1 MRSYEVQ
8 LGAIRSNE
16 AQLGVIR
23 SNEAQLG
30 AMRSWWGILTENWEF
45 LREFLIFPHF
55 SLTNL
60 ITCAKYNIVRFCSHP
75 QFQLTNP
82 FSYLSL
88 HLFQVPLQTLPN
100 WGPVRSIL
108 RNSQCSSLDPQCS
121 SVLLSAPQCSSVLII
136 GPHLLLAPPY
146 HTYLLLTTPHWSS
159 LLLSPHRS
167 SLLAYALGPIRM
179 S

>member
-1 MRSYEVQ
+1 
-8 LGAIRSNE
+8 
-16 AQLGVIR
+16 
-23 SNEAQLG
+23 
-30 AMRSWWGILTENWEF
+30 MRSWWGILTENWEF

-82 FSYLSL
+82 FSCLSL
-88 HLFQVPLQTLPN
+88 QLFQVPLQTLPN

-121 SVLLSAPQCSSVLII
+121 SVLLSAPKCSSVLLSPHHWSSFAPSPSLSHIFAPHYSSLVLTAPQSSSVLII
-136 GPHLLLAPPY
+136 SLCLGTNKDVLA
-146 HTYLLLTTPHWSS
+146 SK
-159 LLLSPHRS
+159 RS
-167 SLLAYALGPIRM
+167 G
-179 S
+179 

>member
-16 AQLGVIR
+16 AQLG
-23 SNEAQLG
+23 
-30 AMRSWWGILTENWEF
+30 AMRSWWEILTENWEF

-82 FSYLSL
+82 FSCLSL
-88 HLFQVPLQTLPN
+88 QLFQVPLQTLPN
-100 WGPVRSIL
+100 WGPVRTSEEHIEEFSVL
-108 RNSQCSSLDPQCS
+108 ITWS
-121 SVLLSAPQCSSVLII
+121 SVLLSAPKCSSVLII
-136 GPHLLLAPPY
+136 GSHLLLAPPY

>member
-1 MRSYEVQ
+1 MFCRFSGQTFPPIVTPFFP
-8 LGAIRSNE
+8 SNF
-16 AQLGVIR
+16 Q
-23 SNEAQLG
+23 
-30 AMRSWWGILTENWEF
+30 F
-45 LREFLIFPHF
+45 F
-55 SLTNL
+55 S
-60 ITCAKYNIVRFCSHP
+60 FCSKFKKKNFLGFFSFSFLKNIFLKRFFYP

-82 FSYLSL
+82 FSCLSL
-88 HLFQVPLQTLPN
+88 QLFQVPLQTLPN
-100 WGPVRSIL
+100 WGPVRIIL

-167 SLLAYALGPIRM
+167 SLSAYALGPIRM

>member
-1 MRSYEVQ
+1 MRSYEEQ
-8 LGAIRSNE
+8 LRSRKKKKSQWWGPMRPNLTNEVIWGPIRSNE

-45 LREFLIFPHF
+45 LREFLTFPHF

-60 ITCAKYNIVRFCSHP
+60 ITCTKYNIVRFCSHP

-121 SVLLSAPQCSSVLII
+121 
-136 GPHLLLAPPY
+136 
-146 HTYLLLTTPHWSS
+146 
-159 LLLSPHRS
+159 
-167 SLLAYALGPIRM
+167 
-179 S
+179 

>member
-16 AQLGVIR
+16 AQLG
-23 SNEAQLG
+23 
-30 AMRSWWGILTENWEF
+30 AMRSWWEILTENWEF

-82 FSYLSL
+82 FSCLSL
-88 HLFQVPLQTLPN
+88 QLFQVPLQTLPN

-121 SVLLSAPQCSSVLII
+121 SVLLSPHHWSSFAPSPSLSHIFAPHYSSLVLTAPQSSSVLII
-136 GPHLLLAPPY
+136 SLCLGTNKDVLA
-146 HTYLLLTTPHWSS
+146 SK
-159 LLLSPHRS
+159 RS
-167 SLLAYALGPIRM
+167 G
-179 S
+179 